1 MVVMYIVKDT
11 RDADPANHKV
21 RIFSAIQPGDPR
33 PTTTVQVPDGVLAD
47 AAITHLSSLVSSM
60 KRDLGNETVVKLEIG
75 Q

>member
-1 MVVMYIVKDT
+1 MIVMYIVKDI
-11 RDADPANHKV
+11 RDPDPANHKV
-21 RIFSAIQPGDPR
+21 RIVSELVPNDPR